1 MLEKRVFRRFFHCHN
16 NIIVLLPAK
25 PSGGILMITVKHTN
39 ELTSKELIN
48 ILKERVKVFVV
59 EQNCPY
65 QEVDDD
71 DYDDLHVCLIEDN
84 QFKAYTRIIDK
95 GDHITF
101 GRVLVVKEF
110 RKNGLGEKIVSA
122 TINEIKQR
130 FPKQPIQI
138 QAQAYLQKFYE
149 QFGFKAIS
157 NVYLEDNIPHL
168 DMLLKF

>member
-1 MLEKRVFRRFFHCHN
+1 M
-16 NIIVLLPAK
+16 II
-25 PSGGILMITVKHTN
+25 TKHTN
-39 ELTSKELIN
+39 ELTSKELID

-71 DYDDLHVCLIEDN
+71 DYDDLHVCLIENDRL
-84 QFKAYTRIIDK
+84 KAYTRIIDK

-110 RKNGLGEKIVSA
+110 RKNGLGEKIVEA
-122 TINEIKQR
+122 TIDEIKKD
-130 FPKQPIQI
+130 FPKKPIQI

-157 NVYLEDNIPHL
+157 EVYLEDNIPHL
-168 DMLLKF
+168 DMLLTFD